1 MFGGVGR
8 KLAYTRQ
15 ESDALVFVPRD
26 VVRPSELQPVFA
38 IVHHCELN
46 SLLSIDPAVTQIE
59 CIFGV
64 FRQIVEQHFVFE
76 CDPGEINRYILEGV
90 HECFDI
96 EFVVELGLA
105 C

>member
-8 KLAYTRQ
+8 KVAYAGQ
-15 ESDALVFVPRD
+15 ESDALVFVARG
-26 VVRPSELQPVFA
+26 VVGPCELEPVFA
-38 IVHHCELN
+38 IVDHCELN
-46 SLLSIDPAVTQIE
+46 SLLSIDPTVAQIE